1 MKFLIKKYIRVQNDD
16 KFQYGFCL
24 IFVYEYLLV
33 LIILFQLFF
42 NFFIYSTTFFLWE
55 GGVGGCM
62 FVLRW
67 NWASFNHFRQK
78 YSVNFSVRIPMHITI
93 NE

>member
-42 NFFIYSTTFFLWE
+42 NFFIYSTTFFFCGRE
-55 GGVGGCM
+55 GWVGVCLFSDGTGP
-62 FVLRW
+62 VL
-67 NWASFNHFRQK
+67 
-78 YSVNFSVRIPMHITI
+78 ITSDKNI
-93 NE
+93 L